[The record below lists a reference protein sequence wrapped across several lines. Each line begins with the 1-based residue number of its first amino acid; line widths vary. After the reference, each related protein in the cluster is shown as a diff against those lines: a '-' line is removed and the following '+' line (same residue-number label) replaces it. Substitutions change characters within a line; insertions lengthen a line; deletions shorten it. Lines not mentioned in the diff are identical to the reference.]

1 MESFFFPFVLK
12 TPVLSFLSFFVTF
25 AALPVVV
32 VLTFDLIVSLLSRS
46 TMAARRRS
54 GEEGMEER
62 KDGRPRARRREGGGA
77 LRPTPFNETVIY
89 ASPRNHK
96 T

>member
-12 TPVLSFLSFFVTF
+12 TPVLSFLPFFVTF

-32 VLTFDLIVSLLSRS
+32 VLTFDLVS
-46 TMAARRRS
+46 AAEPIDDGSSEAEAQR
-54 GEEGMEER
+54 MEER
-62 KDGRPRARRREGGGA
+62 KDGGPRARRREGGGA